1 MGQSN
6 NLLISVSKDPTTASA
21 LPVSPLPR
29 RCAPQ
34 PAGPRPKPTARP
46 RPKPRQRLA
55 LLEAIQ
61 LEEGSKKEGKREEVK
76 LVDAIKEGQ
85 DHLVLRLLQAG
96 VPLDGVDAEGVSLHS
111 LLSWEI

>member
-29 RCAPQ
+29 RCTPH

-46 RPKPRQRLA
+46 RPRPRLA

-61 LEEGSKKEGKREEVK
+61 LEEGREGKREEVK

-96 VPLDGVDAEGVSLHS
+96 VPLDGVDAEGVSLHC